1 MELGQLEAFVQVAR
15 LGSFSRAAE
24 ALFLTQP
31 SVTARIQTLEKDLG
45 EELFDRGG
53 RTIKLSDAGTVF
65 LAYAERALKE
75 VQESRDAL
83 ESLRNAALGNL
94 RIGSALTISAYVL
107 PRLLKAFRSCY
118 PGVAVSVRTGR
129 SDHVMDMVLA
139 DDAQVG
145 LVRGLYHPELETVH
159 LYDDQVVLV
168 THPGHEFAA
177 KGCAPIEDVGRQP
190 LIFFDKGS
198 SYHGLIHGYF
208 RDAGIVPTHSM
219 ELDSMEATKK
229 MVEEGLGIAILPR
242 VSVEREIDLGLLKE
256 VAVTGAEPLKRPI
269 ALITRRNRRHSRPVR
284 AFIELLQAGLRTDNQ
299 DGMQVKHLHS
309 GSMHAPAARYPSKVQ
324 RTHENAG

>member
-1 MELGQLEAFVQVAR
+1 MEFGQLEAFVQVAR

-31 SVTARIQTLEKDLG
+31 SVTARIQSLERDLG
-45 EELFDRGG
+45 EELFERGG

-83 ESLRNAALGNL
+83 ESLRHAELGHL

-107 PRLLKAFRSCY
+107 PRLLKTFRGCY

-139 DDAQVG
+139 DETQIG

-159 LYDDQVVLV
+159 LYDDEVVLV
-168 THPGHEFAA
+168 THPAHEFASA
-177 KGCAPIEDVGRQP
+177 GCAPIEDVGRQP

-208 RDAGIVPTHSM
+208 RDAGIVPTHAM

-229 MVEEGLGIAILPR
+229 MVEEGLGIAILPK
-242 VSVEREIDLGLLKE
+242 VSVQRELSMGALVE
-256 VAVTGAEPLKRPI
+256 VVITGAPPLKRPI
-269 ALITRRNRRHSRPVR
+269 ALITRRNRRQSRPVK
-284 AFIELLQAGLRTDNQ
+284 AFIELLQSTYHVGD
-299 DGMQVKHLHS
+299 
-309 GSMHAPAARYPSKVQ
+309 APRP
-324 RTHENAG
+324 HERERRRAS

>member
-1 MELGQLEAFVQVAR
+1 MEFGQLEAFVQVAH

-31 SVTARIQTLEKDLG
+31 SVTARIQSLEKDLG
-45 EELFDRGG
+45 EELFERGG
-53 RTIKLSDAGTVF
+53 RTIKLNDAGSVF

-83 ESLRNAALGNL
+83 ESLRNAELGHL

-107 PRLLKAFRSCY
+107 PRLLKAFRGCY

-129 SDHVMDMVLA
+129 SEHVMDMVLA
-139 DDAQVG
+139 DENQVG

-159 LYDDQVVLV
+159 LYDDEVVLV
-168 THPGHEFAA
+168 THPSHEFAA
-177 KGCAPIEDVGRQP
+177 DGCAPIESVGRQP

-208 RDAGIVPTHSM
+208 RDAGIVPAHSM

-242 VSVEREIDLGLLKE
+242 VSVMRELGLGVLAE
-256 VAVTGAEPLKRPI
+256 VRVTGAPPLKRPI
-269 ALITRRNRRHSRPVR
+269 ALITRRSRRQSRPVK
-284 AFIELLQAGLRTDNQ
+284 AFIELLQSTYHTNEAVHKPEPER
-299 DGMQVKHLHS
+299 S
-309 GSMHAPAARYPSKVQ
+309 RIP
-324 RTHENAG
+324 

>member
-1 MELGQLEAFVQVAR
+1 MELGQLEAFVQIAH

-45 EELFDRGG
+45 EELFERGG
-53 RTIKLSDAGTVF
+53 RSIRLSDAGSVF
-65 LAYAERALKE
+65 LVYAERALKE

-83 ESLRNAALGNL
+83 ESLRNAGLGQL
-94 RIGSALTISAYVL
+94 RIGSALTISTYVL
-107 PRLLKAFRSCY
+107 PHMLKAFRSCY
-118 PGVAVSVRTGR
+118 PGVAVSIRTGR
-129 SDHVMDMVLA
+129 SDYILETVLA
-139 DDAQVG
+139 DEAQLG
-145 LVRGLYHPELETVH
+145 LVRGLYHPELETTH
-159 LYDDQVVLV
+159 LYDDEVVLV
-168 THPGHEFAA
+168 THPEHEFAA
-177 KGCAPIEDVGRQP
+177 GGCAPIEAVGREP

-242 VSVEREIDLGLLKE
+242 VSVERELGLGLLTE
-256 VAVTGAEPLKRPI
+256 VAITGAPPLKRPI
-269 ALITRRNRRHSRPVR
+269 ALISRRNRRHSRPVR
-284 AFIELLQAGLRTDNQ
+284 AFIELLESMYHVSQPAPVLTPSLSPRAAPRLQATVSEREASQ
-299 DGMQVKHLHS
+299 
-309 GSMHAPAARYPSKVQ
+309 
-324 RTHENAG
+324 